1 VAGFEDEDDDEDEYE
16 APCEPVARS
25 AGASGLRF
33 ECEVRGTTAN
43 ERGRQEPAEE
53 AALHSRRSRSL
64 TMKIALFHN
73 PGAGERA
80 LDGNQLIRR
89 FAEAGHDVLYVPTQ
103 QKGWESAFCNPID
116 RAVIAGG
123 DGTVSRLAPWL
134 AARNI
139 PFCILPLGTA
149 NNCAKTLGQTHPVEV
164 VVANL
169 DSASIRKVDLG
180 VVTTPLGQ
188 EIFIESV
195 GIGLL
200 AQLMG
205 EMRAREK
212 KRKSREN
219 LSPAER
225 LSGAVKYLRSL
236 AKEHPESP
244 CELVLDDKVLT
255 GDFLLVEVA
264 NMGLIGPNLNLIP
277 QVDPGD
283 GAFEVVWVGTDQRHD
298 WREYLRQLQ
307 GGITSTAPIHTTRCH
322 QFLFRRVNAP
332 THIDSKVFVT
342 MATPV
347 VVRSQPGALELLV
360 IPKG

>member
-1 VAGFEDEDDDEDEYE
+1 M
-16 APCEPVARS
+16 
-25 AGASGLRF
+25 
-33 ECEVRGTTAN
+33 
-43 ERGRQEPAEE
+43 
-53 AALHSRRSRSL
+53 H
-64 TMKIALFHN
+64 IALFHN

-80 LDGNQLIRR
+80 LDGNQLIRL
-89 FAEAGHDVLYVPTQ
+89 FAEAGHEVLYVPTQ
-103 QKGWESAFCNPID
+103 QKGWESAFRNPID

-149 NNCAKTLGQTHPVEV
+149 NNCAKTLGQTEPIEA

-169 DSASIRKVDLG
+169 NSASVRKVDLG
-180 VVTTPLGQ
+180 AVTTPLGQ

-212 KRKSREN
+212 KKNSRAN
-219 LSPAER
+219 LTPAAR
-225 LSGAVKYLRSL
+225 LSDAVKYLRAL
-236 AKEHPESP
+236 AKDHPESS
-244 CELVLDDKVLT
+244 CELVLDDKALT

-277 QVDPGD
+277 HVDASD
-283 GAFEVVWVGTDQRHD
+283 GAFEVVWVETHQREE
-298 WREYLRQLQ
+298 WREYLRRLQ
-307 GGITSTAPIHTTRCH
+307 DGVTSTAPIQTARCN
-322 QFLFRRVNAP
+322 QVLFRYVDAP
-332 THIDSKVFVT
+332 AHIDSKVSVT
-342 MATPV
+342 MTTPT
-347 VVRSQPGALELLV
+347 VVRNQPGALDLLV
-360 IPKG
+360 IGEK